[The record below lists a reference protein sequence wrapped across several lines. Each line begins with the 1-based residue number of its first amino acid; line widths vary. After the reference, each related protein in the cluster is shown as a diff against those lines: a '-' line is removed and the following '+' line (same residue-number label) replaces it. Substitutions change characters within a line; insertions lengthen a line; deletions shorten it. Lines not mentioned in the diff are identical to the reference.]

1 MPQGTLTMKR
11 LMKAEAPKPKLSLN
25 AGSTAKGRITKSI
38 RHRNRNLLPDGL
50 SPSNNPWLVKNI
62 PQCSEFLNTSVEPDI
77 RLNDRSYYP
86 QESHLKSLIREY
98 TILNARII
106 AEHSAVLTDSQLN
119 EEQVLRQELF
129 KLLRQKGVRL

>member
-25 AGSTAKGRITKSI
+25 AGSTAKGRITKNI

-62 PQCSEFLNTSVEPDI
+62 PQSSEYLNTSIEPDI
-77 RLNDRSYYP
+77 RLNDAKYCKK
-86 QESHLKSLIREY
+86 EEHLKSLIREY

-106 AEHSAVLTDSQLN
+106 SEHSSNLTDSELN
-119 EEQVLRQELF
+119 EEQTLRRELF
-129 KLLRQKGVRL
+129 NLLRQKGVRL